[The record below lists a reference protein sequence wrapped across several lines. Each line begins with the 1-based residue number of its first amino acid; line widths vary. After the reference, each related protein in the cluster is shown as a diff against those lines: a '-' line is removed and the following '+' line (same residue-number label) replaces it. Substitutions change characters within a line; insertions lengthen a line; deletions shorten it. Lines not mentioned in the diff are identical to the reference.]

1 MKLSLKLQGDRHD
14 QSTLHHQIP
23 LVTAKVPIS
32 IFNQPFLT
40 SVSTTPTAT
49 TTSPSSHLSFS
60 LSSFFKSGPSLKF
73 TYSPTSATSPPF
85 SLSLKSGLGLFGS
98 ADESPLVFKAHFT
111 FSSTNPSFSLH
122 FKPQFGNFSLRKTT
136 FSNPN
141 GDRVSGSASV
151 RDISLESGGLEDGFV
166 PEGSSGWQELKL
178 EPCSGKN
185 GVVGGDSNEGKSG
198 VYTNGG
204 VERSLSWKEPE
215 KDGIFSGIAVMAK
228 TVLPVTKRVTMNMRW
243 GVGLPSNLGSK
254 LPCLTLN
261 KIGIERV
268 EEENEEE
275 KNKNKKKSDESNVSD
290 LELLKGMC
298 FWMKRDLELLEKEN
312 KEMKQS
318 LEKMQFGAPGKHF
331 RGGSDNGGKIMQLPS
346 GESTSEFEQWKKS
359 KKTAKEENGKR
370 DSKKS
375 STNQTSDLES
385 ELEKAIKAASSS

>member
-1 MKLSLKLQGDRHD
+1 MKLSLKLQGDHHD
-14 QSTLHHQIP
+14 QTTLLHHQTP
-23 LVTAKVPIS
+23 LLTAKVPIS

-60 LSSFFKSGPSLKF
+60 LSSFFKSGPSIKF
-73 TYSPTSATSPPF
+73 TYSPTSAISPPF

-98 ADESPLVFKAHFT
+98 ADQSPLVFKAHFN

-122 FKPQFGNFSLRKTT
+122 FKPQFGNFSFRKTT

-141 GDRVSGSASV
+141 GGDRVSGGSAFV
-151 RDISLESGGLEDGFV
+151 RDIPLDSGASGDGFV
-166 PEGSSGWQELKL
+166 PGGSSGWQELKL
-178 EPCSGKN
+178 EPCSGKI
-185 GVVGGDSNEGKSG
+185 GVDSDEGKS
-198 VYTNGG
+198 
-204 VERSLSWKEPE
+204 ERSLSWKEPE
-215 KDGIFSGIAVMAK
+215 KDSFFTGIAVMAE
-228 TVLPVTKRVTMNMRW
+228 TLLPVTKRVSMNMRW

-268 EEENEEE
+268 EEESEEE
-275 KNKNKKKSDESNVSD
+275 KNNKNKSKKKSEESTVSD

-312 KEMKQS
+312 NEMKQS
-318 LEKMQFGAPGKHF
+318 LEKMKFGASGKHF
-331 RGGSDNGGKIMQLPS
+331 RGGSDNGGKVMQLSS
-346 GESTSEFEQWKKS
+346 GESTSGFEQWKKN
-359 KKTAKEENGKR
+359 KKTSKDENGKR
-370 DSKKS
+370 DLKNCA
-375 STNQTSDLES
+375 TTQTSDLES